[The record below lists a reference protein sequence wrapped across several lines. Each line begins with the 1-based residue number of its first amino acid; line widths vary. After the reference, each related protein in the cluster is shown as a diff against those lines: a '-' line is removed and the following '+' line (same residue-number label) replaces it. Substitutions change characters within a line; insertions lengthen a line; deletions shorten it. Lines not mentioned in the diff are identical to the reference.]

1 VQDAEQKKGKK
12 KQHESKKYRQFPVRF
27 ELSVSDQLDRYAKL
41 TRIPK
46 TTIARF
52 AIEKFKN
59 KTVLK
64 KHFLSHSA
72 PLNHLSQTAAQAE
85 QHTQTCMY
93 VTTHT

>member
-12 KQHESKKYRQFPVRF
+12 MQHESKKYRQFPVRL

-52 AIEKFKN
+52 AIEKFVN
-59 KTVLK
+59 EIEISGLAGAVEEV
-64 KHFLSHSA
+64 F
-72 PLNHLSQTAAQAE
+72 AASRSDTIQA
-85 QHTQTCMY
+85 
-93 VTTHT
+93 